1 MHVYRSLAIT
11 ANAVG
16 WDHPLVATA
25 YMNLGTVEM
34 HRSNYNKG
42 EDWSRKAITI
52 YEVQILKY
60 VRRQMKSKYKF
71 YLNEYFGTLVSEW
84 LKCEYFTR
92 VCQLCQKACEIYCLT
107 LTIVC
112 EKDLIHTV
120 YRAHYPPPI
129 YTHFSSH
136 PVTHHLYSLCSI
148 SLSQFSLTWVSV
160 LLIVLF
166 YLDEW
171 VWKREKGIPPM

>member
-1 MHVYRSLAIT
+1 MCSKQELMFYDFKKKKTNDKGTFGIIYPLAAALLKSSYMHVHRSLAIT

-71 YLNEYFGTLVSEW
+71 YLNEYFGTLFSE
-84 LKCEYFTR
+84 
-92 VCQLCQKACEIYCLT
+92 
-107 LTIVC
+107 
-112 EKDLIHTV
+112 
-120 YRAHYPPPI
+120 
-129 YTHFSSH
+129 
-136 PVTHHLYSLCSI
+136 
-148 SLSQFSLTWVSV
+148 
-160 LLIVLF
+160 
-166 YLDEW
+166 
-171 VWKREKGIPPM
+171 